1 MKKIDFV
8 STLLVCYL
16 ARLLILGAGLGDA
29 IALSALVGLYG
40 FQHFL
45 KYKTQPDINADVKT
59 VIETMSKELDDV
71 KKTVAVFKLGNNLRN
86 R

>member
-16 ARLLILGAGLGDA
+16 ARLLILGAGIGDA

-40 FQHFL
+40 FKHFL
-45 KYKTQPDINADVKT
+45 KYKTQPDINAEVKSH
-59 VIETMSKELDDV
+59 IENMNRDLEDI
-71 KKTVAVFKLGNNLRN
+71 KKTVAVFKLGTNLRN